1 VLQKLRGGVNSKVGR
16 GAIDDIDR
24 TDWPDKKHNNAC
36 LLHKSYIIP
45 INRYN
50 KQEEWQKEDIMGRC

>member
-1 VLQKLRGGVNSKVGR
+1 MNSKVGR